1 MNNISVM
8 GRLTADVELKQTQN
22 GISVCSFTL
31 AVQRPKV
38 SDTTDFLNFV
48 AWRNQAEFIWKYFKK
63 GDMIAI
69 TGPLTSRKFTDSQGA
84 NRTVFEIL
92 VDTVEFCGGK
102 RDGATQDNTTV
113 TQPTQKKPSVDEMS
127 LDDMPLS
134 F

>member
-1 MNNISVM
+1 MNVISVT

-22 GISVCSFTL
+22 GTSVCSFTL

-69 TGPLTSRKFTDSQGA
+69 TGALTSRKFTDREGA
-84 NRTVFEIL
+84 NRTAFEIL
-92 VDTVEFCGGK
+92 VDTADFCGGK
-102 RDGATQDNTTV
+102 RDDSAQANTTV
-113 TQPTQKKPSVDEMS
+113 TQEKPSASALPFDNE
-127 LDDMPLS
+127 PLP

>member
-1 MNNISVM
+1 MNNICVT

-22 GISVCSFTL
+22 GVSVCSFTL

-69 TGPLTSRKFTDSQGA
+69 TGVLTSRKYTDSQGA
-84 NRTVFEIL
+84 NRTAFEIV
-92 VDTVEFCGGK
+92 VDTADFCGGK
-102 RDGATQDNTTV
+102 RDTQDTQINTTE
-113 TQPTQKKPSVDEMS
+113 QKKSASELPFDNE
-127 LDDMPLS
+127 PLP